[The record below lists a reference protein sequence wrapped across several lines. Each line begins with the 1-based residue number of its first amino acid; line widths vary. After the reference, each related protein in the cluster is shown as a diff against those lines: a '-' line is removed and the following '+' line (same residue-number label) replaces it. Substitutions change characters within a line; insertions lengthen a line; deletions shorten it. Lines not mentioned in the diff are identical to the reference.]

1 MRKVFALLILM
12 LVAWP
17 AISAKRVPPPRVAP
31 VTRDGIT
38 YSAAG
43 DGRSAYVIASDAKT
57 GSELWRVKIYHVH
70 INPFMEEDVQWIYI
84 SGLKL
89 SGNALLLRNEA
100 ARCYRL
106 DLAKKS
112 VREDKC
118 TEYLSIKP

>member
-1 MRKVFALLILM
+1 MKKYFVLLALM
-12 LVAWP
+12 MVTWP
-17 AISAKRVPPPRVAP
+17 GIFAKRIPPPKVIP
-31 VTRDGIT
+31 VTQAGIT

-43 DGRSAYVIASDAKT
+43 DGRSGYVIASDART

-89 SGNALLLRNEA
+89 SGNDLLIRNEA

-106 DLAKKS
+106 DLEKKS
-112 VREDKC
+112 VRSYRC
-118 TEYLSIKP
+118 TEELSIKP